1 MISKTTTTNKSKAE
15 ESFGNFMLIDYFLY
29 FLLTL
34 VVLVSRVVNK
44 KLDISRFHLF
54 HFDTQR
60 RTIFRGCVSGTQ
72 IVAREIEMWDFYL
85 IMNSYLEWF

>member
-1 MISKTTTTNKSKAE
+1 MKSHDVRQHDQQDDDEQKQSRAE

-29 FLLTL
+29 FL
-34 VVLVSRVVNK
+34 
-44 KLDISRFHLF
+44 SRFHLF